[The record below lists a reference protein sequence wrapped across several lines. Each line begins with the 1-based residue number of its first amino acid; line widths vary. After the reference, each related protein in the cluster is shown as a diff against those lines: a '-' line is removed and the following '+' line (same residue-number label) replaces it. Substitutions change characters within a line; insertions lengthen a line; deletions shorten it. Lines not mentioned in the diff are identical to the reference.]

1 MEDYGDEIFE
11 NEVEFDKTGAV
22 NVTDP
27 DEEEHHDEDQSSV
40 PEWSELMAGI
50 GQDWEMYNVETED
63 GWTLTLFRLT
73 GYEIDQSK
81 GPILIVHGAGMDAHS
96 WV

>member
-1 MEDYGDEIFE
+1 
-11 NEVEFDKTGAV
+11 
-22 NVTDP
+22 
-27 DEEEHHDEDQSSV
+27 
-40 PEWSELMAGI
+40 MAGI
-50 GQDWEMYNVETED
+50 GQDWEMYHVDTED

-73 GYEIDQSK
+73 GYEVDPSK